1 MKKLEQAIAY
11 FDDAICETISK
22 QDGPFMAVL
31 ITRQQWNGEDEN
43 KYDKNPMVYFGAS
56 GEYVVYIFQ
65 KTLTEGSNR

>member
-1 MKKLEQAIAY
+1 MTKLEQAIAY
-11 FDDAICETISK
+11 FDDVICETISK

-31 ITRQQWNGEDEN
+31 MTSQQWNEGEDEN

-65 KTLTEGSNR
+65 KTLTE

>member
-1 MKKLEQAIAY
+1 MTKLEQAIAY

-31 ITRQQWNGEDEN
+31 MTRQQWNGGEDEN
-43 KYDKNPMVYFGAS
+43 KFYRNPMVYFGAS

-65 KTLTEGSNR
+65 KTLTE